1 MVSAAVPQRQRAIG
15 SRFESEAV
23 CGQARAAPCLKLYFS
38 RFRAGRDGGTLKRMA
53 VTELQLGPRIRSL
66 RQARKVTLREL
77 AGRAGVTESFLS
89 QVEREV
95 TSPSIASVQ
104 RIARALDLGIADLFA
119 DEAPLGRVVRRA
131 DRRRIAYQGLNAT
144 DEFLTAGRDGRLQVI
159 LTTIETGGGTG
170 DEAYTH
176 ESDEEVVIV
185 LEGRLELW
193 VGDEH
198 HALEAGDTITHSS
211 RQPHHNRNP
220 GPGRAVVLFCSTPPS
235 F

>member
-1 MVSAAVPQRQRAIG
+1 
-15 SRFESEAV
+15 
-23 CGQARAAPCLKLYFS
+23 
-38 RFRAGRDGGTLKRMA
+38 MA
-53 VTELQLGPRIRSL
+53 STELQLGPRIRSL
-66 RQARKVTLREL
+66 RQARQVTLREL
-77 AGRAGVTESFLS
+77 AERAGVTESFLS

-104 RIARALDLGIADLFA
+104 RIARALDLGIADLFV
-119 DEAPLGRVVRRA
+119 DDVPLGRVVRRA
-131 DRRRIAYQGLNAT
+131 DRRRIVYPGLNAT

-159 LTTIETGGGTG
+159 LTTIEPGGGTG

-185 LEGRLELW
+185 LEGRLDLW

-198 HALEAGDTITHSS
+198 HVLEEGDTITHSS